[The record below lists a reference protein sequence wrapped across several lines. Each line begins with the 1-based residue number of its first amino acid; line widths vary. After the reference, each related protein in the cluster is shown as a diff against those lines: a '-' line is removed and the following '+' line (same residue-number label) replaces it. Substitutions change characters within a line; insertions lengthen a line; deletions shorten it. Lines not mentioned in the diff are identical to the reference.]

1 MPPLKPCPNP
11 ACGRLVHDWHAEW
24 LSDENRALVDK
35 GQAGVDC
42 PECGAFILIPGHVV
56 TGVAADTA
64 KMVKRSRKKAE
75 SWTAWAGWSLED
87 YLKTT
92 EGSQYVNYDFEP

>member
-1 MPPLKPCPNP
+1 MKIV
-11 ACGRLVHDWHAEW
+11 R
-24 LSDENRALVDK
+24 LVDK